1 MNYELKKRVLTSVIL
16 ILLLSFTVAS
26 NFILGYVLI
35 IISIF
40 SLLEFHNILKR
51 LTKRKINLVLFNLLF
66 AIYLFIICGL
76 FLIIS
81 FIFHLKVLLF
91 TILLICVASDIG
103 GFTFGKVFKGRKLT
117 SISPNKTISGSIGA
131 ILFST
136 LTACLSL
143 NFVVNENILSL
154 VIAGFVISLSVQIGD
169 LIFSYLKRKA
179 KLKNTGNILPGH
191 GGILDRIDGIL
202 LGVPI
207 GFIILILLSK
217 F

>member
-51 LTKRKINLVLFNLLF
+51 LTKTKINLVLFNLLF
-66 AIYLFIICGL
+66 AIYLLIISGL

-103 GFTFGKVFKGRKLT
+103 GFAFGKVFKGRKLT

>member
-51 LTKRKINLVLFNLLF
+51 LTKTKINLVLFNLLF
-66 AIYLFIICGL
+66 AIYLLIISGL